1 MAKSFKD
8 WLQEGDEIYTT
19 ALQEFQSLEAQLE
32 DLETKLAAKKEEVN
46 QIAAVVGKPPVESS
60 RRPAVQIVDSH
71 GPGSVPTSR
80 NTIAKALTG
89 RGLG

>member
-1 MAKSFKD
+1 MSKSFKD
-8 WLQEGDEIYTT
+8 WLQEGESIYET
-19 ALQEFQSLEAQLE
+19 ALREYQSIEAQLE
-32 DLETKLAAKKEEVN
+32 ELETKLSEKREEVN
-46 QIAAVVGKPPVESS
+46 AMASVIGKPPVESS

-71 GPGSVPTSR
+71 GPGSIPASR